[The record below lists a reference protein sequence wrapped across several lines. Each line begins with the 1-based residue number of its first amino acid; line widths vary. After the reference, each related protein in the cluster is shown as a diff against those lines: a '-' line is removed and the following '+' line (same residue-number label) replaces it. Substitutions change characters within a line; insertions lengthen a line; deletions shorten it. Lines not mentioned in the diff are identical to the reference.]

1 MEWSDTLLDTG
12 GKKILMMQWQ
22 TMWPNCVSCSYVE
35 TRTCQECT
43 WIFLTEEIC
52 KQSVKG
58 MASFL
63 LAAHSK
69 MQEKTKRLKE
79 ELLRKMEPAP
89 DDLRFQP
96 LLIAK
101 RAKKQEI
108 HVKKACSQEKANGI
122 AGKLYVYSAL
132 EGSNGQW
139 FLVTQ
144 KAL

>member
-1 MEWSDTLLDTG
+1 M
-12 GKKILMMQWQ
+12 
-22 TMWPNCVSCSYVE
+22 
-35 TRTCQECT
+35 
-43 WIFLTEEIC
+43 
-52 KQSVKG
+52 QSVKG

-101 RAKKQEI
+101 RAKSRRFMSRKHVLGRKPMVSLENCMYTVPWKGQTVSGFWLHKRLSEEMQQET
-108 HVKKACSQEKANGI
+108 HGFPQPS
-122 AGKLYVYSAL
+122 
-132 EGSNGQW
+132 W
-139 FLVTQ
+139 Q
-144 KAL
+144 KPGTRDYLRKICGRASRSME